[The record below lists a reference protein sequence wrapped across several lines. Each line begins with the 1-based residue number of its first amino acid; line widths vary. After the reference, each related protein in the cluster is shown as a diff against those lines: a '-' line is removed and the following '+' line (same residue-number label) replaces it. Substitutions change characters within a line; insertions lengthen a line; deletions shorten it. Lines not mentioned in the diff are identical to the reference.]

1 MASRLNLLFQAA
13 PRQYLERT
21 VLFTHNLTSPETL
34 AIMRHRLTHHIDLQP
49 VGIRSSV
56 QVLTA
61 LHQYTD
67 TPLVSYSVLPGTS
80 VLIPRGDSPFRF
92 VFLPEFS
99 RCRLLVRAEGDDW
112 LKLQV
117 EEGLAGRMP
126 PAEAAKDSPYVDSFA
141 YWDYTTGHLVGRI
154 SATTVLVKESGQPWT
169 VFMQQITG
177 NAGQEVV
184 GNLFSRP
191 LRY

>member
-21 VLFTHNLTSPETL
+21 VLFTHELTRPDAL
-34 AIMRHRLTHHIDLQP
+34 AAMRHRLTHHIDLQP
-49 VGIRSSV
+49 MGTRSSA
-56 QVLTA
+56 QVLAA
-61 LHQYTD
+61 LHLYTD
-67 TPLVSYSVLPGTS
+67 TPLTSYFAVPGTS
-80 VLIPRGDSPFRF
+80 VLIPRNDSPFRF

-99 RCRLLVRAEGDDW
+99 RCRLLLRAEGDDW

-126 PAEAAKDSPYVDSFA
+126 PAEAQKDSPYLDSFA
-141 YWDYTTGHLVGRI
+141 YWDHTTGHLVGRI
-154 SATTVLVKESGQPWT
+154 GATAVLVKEPNQPWT
-169 VFMQQITG
+169 VFMQQIAG
-177 NAGQEVV
+177 NPGQEVV